1 MAPWRTVIIVIGIV
15 IANLPVLRETTQ
27 GGKPIMSGPLGKA
40 QKILV
45 VDDEEHIRKIVKFQ
59 LEKAGY
65 DVDTAEDGVLALKA
79 IDVSPPDLVL
89 LDLMMPNMD
98 GYEVCKRLKSNYQT
112 NHIPVIMVTAK
123 ANLENKLQG
132 FEDGANDYIAKPFA
146 ITELLVRVKNVLQW
160 SQLQRQA
167 NPLTGLPGNVAIER
181 EVERR
186 LAGKGGFVFMY
197 ADIDNFKAFNDY
209 YGYRRGDDAI
219 RLTAEIIV
227 EAVKVAGDS
236 DDFVGHIGG
245 DDFVIVTT
253 PKKSDAIGSAVV
265 NAFDE
270 RIVRL
275 FEKDDLERGYVEVIN
290 RKGTVDR
297 FPLLTIT
304 IAVVANSKGHLDHI
318 ARISDVASELK
329 RYGKTLDG
337 SVVVK
342 ERRKDGQPLSVGR
355 IENR

>member
-1 MAPWRTVIIVIGIV
+1 MDG
-15 IANLPVLRETTQ
+15 
-27 GGKPIMSGPLGKA
+27 PILKK
-40 QKILV
+40 QRILI

-65 DVDTAEDGVLALKA
+65 DIDTAEDGVEALKA
-79 IDVSPPDLVL
+79 VDACHPDLIL

-123 ANLENKLQG
+123 AELENKLQG
-132 FEDGANDYIAKPFA
+132 FEDGANDYITKPFA

-167 NPLTGLPGNVAIER
+167 NPLTGLPGNISIEK

-186 LAGKGGFVFMY
+186 LDGNTRFVFMY

-219 RLTAEIIV
+219 RLTAETIV
-227 EAVKVAGDS
+227 ETVKINGNG

-245 DDFVIVTT
+245 DDFVIISTLA
-253 PKKSDAIGSAVV
+253 KADAIASNVV
-265 NAFDE
+265 KMFDQ
-270 RIVRL
+270 RIVNL
-275 FEKDDLERGYVEVIN
+275 FSREDLERGYVEVIN

-304 IAVVANSKGHLDHI
+304 IAMVTSGKGRVDHI
-318 ARISDVASELK
+318 ARISDIASELK
-329 RYGKTLDG
+329 RYGKTLEG

-342 ERRKDGQPLSVGR
+342 ERRKNGQAVPVGR
-355 IENR
+355 VEAGERH

>member
-1 MAPWRTVIIVIGIV
+1 MDG
-15 IANLPVLRETTQ
+15 
-27 GGKPIMSGPLGKA
+27 PILKK
-40 QKILV
+40 QRILI

-65 DVDTAEDGVLALKA
+65 DIDTAEDGVEALKA
-79 IDVSPPDLVL
+79 VDACHPDLIL

-123 ANLENKLQG
+123 AELENKLQG
-132 FEDGANDYIAKPFA
+132 FEDGANDYITKPFA

-167 NPLTGLPGNVAIER
+167 NPLTGLPGNISIEK

-186 LAGKGGFVFMY
+186 LDGNTRFVFMY

-219 RLTAEIIV
+219 RLTAETIV
-227 EAVKVAGDS
+227 ETVKINGNG

-245 DDFVIVTT
+245 DDFVIISTLA
-253 PKKSDAIGSAVV
+253 KADAIASNVV
-265 NAFDE
+265 KMFDQ
-270 RIVRL
+270 RIVNL
-275 FEKDDLERGYVEVIN
+275 FSREDLERGYVEVIN

-304 IAVVANSKGHLDHI
+304 IAMVTGGKGRVDHI
-318 ARISDVASELK
+318 ARISDIASELK
-329 RYGKTLDG
+329 RYGKTLEG

-342 ERRKDGQPLSVGR
+342 ERRKNGQAVPVGR
-355 IENR
+355 VEAGERH

>member
-1 MAPWRTVIIVIGIV
+1 MSAPLAT
-15 IANLPVLRETTQ
+15 N
-27 GGKPIMSGPLGKA
+27 

-65 DVDTAEDGVLALKA
+65 AVETAEDGVEALKA
-79 IDVSPPDLVL
+79 IEASPPDLVL

-112 NHIPVIMVTAK
+112 NHIPIIMVTAK
-123 ANLENKLQG
+123 ADLENKLQG

-146 ITELLVRVKNVLQW
+146 ITELLVRVRNVLQW

-181 EVERR
+181 EIERR
-186 LAGKGGFVFMY
+186 ISGNGDFIFMY
-197 ADIDNFKAFNDY
+197 ADIDHFKAFNDY

-236 DDFVGHIGG
+236 DDFVGHVGG
-245 DDFVIVTT
+245 DDFVIITK
-253 PKKSDAIGSAVV
+253 PADHDAISKTVV
-265 NAFDE
+265 KMFDA
-270 RIVRL
+270 RIIHL
-275 FEKDDLERGYVEVIN
+275 FEKEDLDRGYVEVIN
-290 RKGTVDR
+290 RKGIVDR

-304 IAVVANSKGHLDHI
+304 IAVVSNVAGDAAHI
-318 ARISDVASELK
+318 ARISDIASELK
-329 RYGKTLDG
+329 RYGKTLEG
-337 SVVVK
+337 SVVVR
-342 ERRKDGQPLSVGR
+342 ERRKDGHTIPVER

>member
-1 MAPWRTVIIVIGIV
+1 
-15 IANLPVLRETTQ
+15 
-27 GGKPIMSGPLGKA
+27 MSGPRTKS

-45 VDDEEHIRKIVKFQ
+45 VDDEEHIRRIIKFQ

-65 DVDTAEDGVLALKA
+65 AVETAEDGVEALKA
-79 IDVSPPDLVL
+79 IEASPPDLVL

-98 GYEVCKRLKSNYQT
+98 GYETCKRLKSNYQT
-112 NHIPVIMVTAK
+112 NHIPIIMVTAK

-146 ITELLVRVKNVLQW
+146 ISELLVRVKNVLQW

-186 LAGKGGFVFMY
+186 ISGNGRFVFMY
-197 ADIDNFKAFNDY
+197 ADIDHFKAFNDY

-219 RLTAEIIV
+219 KLTAEIIV
-227 EAVKVAGDS
+227 EAVKIAGKR
-236 DDFVGHIGG
+236 DDFVGHVGG
-245 DDFVIVTT
+245 DDFVIVADATR
-253 PKKSDAIGSAVV
+253 SDAVANAVV
-265 NAFDE
+265 KAFDE
-270 RIVRL
+270 RIRRL
-275 FEKDDLERGYVEVIN
+275 FEKEDLNRGYVEVVN
-290 RKGTVDR
+290 RKGIIDR

-304 IAVVANSKGHLDHI
+304 IAVVSNTGGRLDHV

-329 RYGKTLDG
+329 RYGKTLEG
-337 SVVVK
+337 SVVVR
-342 ERRKDGQPLSVGR
+342 ERRKNGQTLPVGR
-355 IENR
+355 LENH

>member
-1 MAPWRTVIIVIGIV
+1 MA
-15 IANLPVLRETTQ
+15 
-27 GGKPIMSGPLGKA
+27 GPLGTTPR
-40 QKILV
+40 ILV

-65 DVDTAEDGVLALKA
+65 TVDTAEDGLKALKA
-79 IDVSPPDLVL
+79 VEESPPDLIL

-98 GYEVCKRLKSNYQT
+98 GYEVCKRLKANYQMS
-112 NHIPVIMVTAK
+112 HIPVIMVTAK

-132 FEDGANDYIAKPFA
+132 FEDGANDYVAKPFA

-160 SQLQRQA
+160 SQFQRQA
-167 NPLTGLPGNVAIER
+167 NPLTGLPGNVSIEK

-186 LAGKGGFVFMY
+186 IATNGRFVFMY

-219 RLTAEIIV
+219 KLTAEIIT
-227 EAVKVAGDS
+227 EAVNVAGAC
-236 DDFVGHIGG
+236 DDFVGHVGG
-245 DDFVIVTT
+245 DDFVIITT
-253 PKKSDAIGSAVV
+253 PQNSDAIASAIVKM
-265 NAFDE
+265 FDE
-270 RIVRL
+270 RIVHL
-275 FEKDDLERGYVEVIN
+275 LDKEDLERGYVEVIN

-297 FPLLTIT
+297 FPLLTMT
-304 IAVVANSKGHLDHI
+304 IAVVKNTSGKLDHI
-318 ARISDVASELK
+318 ARISDTASELK
-329 RYGKTLDG
+329 RYGKTLEG

-355 IENR
+355 LENR

>member
-1 MAPWRTVIIVIGIV
+1 MSAPLAT
-15 IANLPVLRETTQ
+15 N
-27 GGKPIMSGPLGKA
+27 

-65 DVDTAEDGVLALKA
+65 AVETAEDGVEALKA
-79 IDVSPPDLVL
+79 IEGSPPDLVL

-112 NHIPVIMVTAK
+112 NHIPIIMVTAK

-146 ITELLVRVKNVLQW
+146 ITELLVRVRNVLQW

-181 EVERR
+181 EIERR
-186 LAGKGGFVFMY
+186 ISGNGDFVFMY
-197 ADIDNFKAFNDY
+197 ADIDHFKAFNDY

-236 DDFVGHIGG
+236 DDFVGHVGG
-245 DDFVIVTT
+245 DDFVIITK
-253 PKKSDAIGSAVV
+253 PADYDAISKTVV
-265 NAFDE
+265 KMFDA
-270 RIVRL
+270 RIIHL
-275 FEKDDLERGYVEVIN
+275 FEKEDLDRGYVEVIN
-290 RKGTVDR
+290 RKGIVDR

-304 IAVVANSKGHLDHI
+304 IAVVSNLAGDAAHI
-318 ARISDVASELK
+318 ARISDIASELK
-329 RYGKTLDG
+329 RYGKTLEG
-337 SVVVK
+337 SVVVR
-342 ERRKDGQPLSVGR
+342 ERRKDGHTIPVER